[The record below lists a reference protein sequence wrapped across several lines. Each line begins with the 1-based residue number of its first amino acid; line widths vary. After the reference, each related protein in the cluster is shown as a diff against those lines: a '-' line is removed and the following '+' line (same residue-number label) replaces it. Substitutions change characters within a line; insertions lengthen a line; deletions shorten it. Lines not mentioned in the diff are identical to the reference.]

1 MNNKTLVH
9 EKDNSSKNQHS
20 TEVIPVKPKKVF
32 KSTNHSLSCDNIKI
46 MEVLIEE
53 EPDPDPGTK
62 TNSNTPADNNASG
75 AWEALEEEISDINLL
90 IQKSS
95 EKEASQVME
104 IDEFIY
110 YNKNCFI
117 AGNT

>member
-1 MNNKTLVH
+1 
-9 EKDNSSKNQHS
+9 
-20 TEVIPVKPKKVF
+20 
-32 KSTNHSLSCDNIKI
+32 

-53 EPDPDPGTK
+53 DSDPDPGTK
-62 TNSNTPADNNASG
+62 TNANTPADNNASG

-95 EKEASQVME
+95 EKEALQVMG
-104 IDEFIY
+104 IDEYIH
-110 YNKNCFI
+110 YNINCFI

>member
-1 MNNKTLVH
+1 
-9 EKDNSSKNQHS
+9 
-20 TEVIPVKPKKVF
+20 
-32 KSTNHSLSCDNIKI
+32 

-95 EKEASQVME
+95 DKEAIQVMG
-104 IDEFIY
+104 IDEYIHH
-110 YNKNCFI
+110 NVNCFI